1 MTIWFFQRDFILEIH
16 KNIISYLI
24 LISFNF
30 EYNDIKPILKP
41 LLEELVI
48 LKKIYKKNKSESN
61 FNAINLVK
69 SRINKITDMREDVK
83 NEADNIV
90 KIIIEN
96 VGVNLER
103 DKYIVISEFIN
114 FIETQII
121 EIMGYNSTYKWKDT
135 HNHLYYN
142 EWLYVKNR
150 LINSFAKNI

>member
-1 MTIWFFQRDFILEIH
+1 MTVWFFQRCFILELH

-24 LISFNF
+24 LISFSCH
-30 EYNDIKPILKP
+30 YNDIKPMLKP

-48 LKKIYKKNKSESN
+48 LKNIYKKNKSESN

-69 SRINKITDMREDVK
+69 SKINKITDMREDVK
-83 NEADNIV
+83 NEADIIV
-90 KIIIEN
+90 KMIIDN
-96 VGVNLER
+96 VGVNLKR
-103 DKYIVISEFIN
+103 YKYIVASEFIN

-135 HNHLYYN
+135 YDHLYYN